1 MCGETLHR
9 WVRCTQI
16 SRGVDVS
23 QREQT
28 YTRKKKKKER
38 NNNSFPFIAKR
49 ALDISNTEN
58 YSGYSRR
65 DDGSHSMHP
74 LACVCMC
81 VCVYGLSV
89 NSVASRLSLLAF
101 LRHDRQSY
109 MFIVKVKKK
118 KKQTEE
124 KAFLFRPPLRKQ
136 QPNKRKK
143 SNTCIV
149 GLYLL
154 SAQTYSCCLPFTY
167 LLVFHLL
174 ALFAV
179 RVLSLL

>member
-118 KKQTEE
+118 KNRQKKKRSFFVLLYGNNNQTKEKKKQYVYRWPLSSISSNVQL
-124 KAFLFRPPLRKQ
+124 LF
-136 QPNKRKK
+136 
-143 SNTCIV
+143 
-149 GLYLL
+149 
-154 SAQTYSCCLPFTY
+154 PFTY

>member
-1 MCGETLHR
+1 MCRNENKH
-9 WVRCTQI
+9 
-16 SRGVDVS
+16 
-23 QREQT
+23 
-28 YTRKKKKKER
+28 TRAKKKKER

-143 SNTCIV
+143 KAIRVSLASIFYQLKRTAVVSIYLFTCFSFAGFV
-149 GLYLL
+149 RRARAF
-154 SAQTYSCCLPFTY
+154 SAVKRAQFFYVQT
-167 LLVFHLL
+167 
-174 ALFAV
+174 V
-179 RVLSLL
+179 RK

>member
-1 MCGETLHR
+1 MCRNENKH
-9 WVRCTQI
+9 
-16 SRGVDVS
+16 
-23 QREQT
+23 
-28 YTRKKKKKER
+28 TRAKKKKER

-118 KKQTEE
+118 KNRQKKKRSFFVLLYGNNNQTKEKKKQYVYRWPLSSISSNVQLLFTIYLFTCFSFAGFVRRAR
-124 KAFLFRPPLRKQ
+124 AFSAVKRAQFFYVQTVRK
-136 QPNKRKK
+136 
-143 SNTCIV
+143 
-149 GLYLL
+149 
-154 SAQTYSCCLPFTY
+154 
-167 LLVFHLL
+167 
-174 ALFAV
+174 
-179 RVLSLL
+179 

>member
-1 MCGETLHR
+1 MCRNENKH
-9 WVRCTQI
+9 
-16 SRGVDVS
+16 
-23 QREQT
+23 
-28 YTRKKKKKER
+28 TRAKKKKER

-118 KKQTEE
+118 KKTDRRKSVPFSSSFTETTTKQKKKKQYVYRWPLSSISSNVQLLFTIYLFTCFSFAGFVRRARAFSAVKRAQFFYVQTV
-124 KAFLFRPPLRKQ
+124 RK
-136 QPNKRKK
+136 
-143 SNTCIV
+143 
-149 GLYLL
+149 
-154 SAQTYSCCLPFTY
+154 
-167 LLVFHLL
+167 
-174 ALFAV
+174 
-179 RVLSLL
+179 